1 MLLKILFTKLI
12 MDLDQKLDKFLES
25 MQELRESIREL
36 RKSQAETSEQIKEN
50 GEQIQELRKSQAQ
63 TDEQMKRTDEQM
75 KRTDEQMKRTDE
87 RMKKSDEK
95 LERIGVRLGNMGITT
110 GSFAEEFFYRSLQLN
125 PRLGN
130 IFFDSIE
137 RRYRQV
143 KGGTDYDIVLKNGT
157 SIGLIEVK
165 YNAHPEHVREIKE
178 RKIKQFRGQ
187 VHEFPHFQLYFGLAS
202 MITSEKLIEN
212 AKEEGI
218 FLLTQKGEH
227 LEVVNQEVRSF

>member
-1 MLLKILFTKLI
+1 

-25 MQELRESIREL
+25 MLEL
-36 RKSQAETSEQIKEN
+36 RKSQAETSKEIQ
-50 GEQIQELRKSQAQ
+50 ETSKQIQELRKSQAQ

-87 RMKKSDEK
+87 QMAKLQAEASEQIKKTGKEV
-95 LERIGVRLGNMGITT
+95 ERVSTLLGNMGINT
-110 GSFAEEFFYRSLQLN
+110 GSFAEEFFFRSLESN

-130 IFFDSIE
+130 ILFDSIE
-137 RRYRQV
+137 RRYRPV

-165 YNAHPEHVREIKE
+165 YNAHPEQVREIKE
-178 RKIKQFRGQ
+178 KKIKQFRGQ

-212 AKEEGI
+212 AKKEGI

>member
-1 MLLKILFTKLI
+1 MEIF
-12 MDLDQKLDKFLES
+12 
-25 MQELRESIREL
+25 
-36 RKSQAETSEQIKEN
+36 
-50 GEQIQELRKSQAQ
+50 
-63 TDEQMKRTDEQM
+63 
-75 KRTDEQMKRTDE
+75 
-87 RMKKSDEK
+87 
-95 LERIGVRLGNMGITT
+95 
-110 GSFAEEFFYRSLQLN
+110 
-125 PRLGN
+125 
-130 IFFDSIE
+130 FFDSIE

-187 VHEFPHFQLYFGLAS
+187 VHEFPQFQLYFGLAS
-202 MITSEKLIEN
+202 MVTSDTLIEN
-212 AKEEGI
+212 AKKEGI